1 MEQELADKAVSA
13 ILSLLTFF
21 LIAEKESKEVFTRL
35 RSGHAFLV
43 TFSLL
48 LETKKK

>member
-1 MEQELADKAVSA
+1 MADKAVSA

-21 LIAEKESKEVFTRL
+21 LIAEKESKMGFPRPCL
-35 RSGHAFLV
+35 GQAFLV